1 MKTAKSITVCTAVVL
16 LLAGVATARAHGTL
30 VDALKKRYPVS
41 RIEVQNAG
49 VQGTVARPGAR
60 LRLEA
65 DDVPAK
71 PFHVTQLNT
80 KSPRF
85 HVRDYAQVDADAA
98 AGKLMT
104 LTAGALKLHRGTELV
119 VLDIKVSADTV
130 RLFTHTSEPV
140 GYVDG
145 QRAFGCTEFIFRFH
159 HTLTTPAD
167 AALVQQTIE
176 RWLSPAS

>member
-1 MKTAKSITVCTAVVL
+1 MKTPKSIAVCTAAVL
-16 LLAGVATARAHGTL
+16 LLAGVVTALADGTL

-41 RIEVQNAG
+41 RIEVQNAA
-49 VQGTVARPGAR
+49 VQGTVTRPGAR

-71 PFHVTQLNT
+71 PFHVTQINT
-80 KSPRF
+80 NSPRF
-85 HVRDYAQVDADAA
+85 HVRDYAQVDAA
-98 AGKLMT
+98 AGKLVT

-119 VLDIKVSADTV
+119 VLDIRVSADTV
-130 RLFTHTSEPV
+130 RLFTHTSELV
-140 GYVDG
+140 GHVDG
-145 QRAFGCTEFIFRFH
+145 RRAFGCTEFVFRFDH
-159 HTLTTPAD
+159 ALTAPAD